1 MLNELIYT
9 MRARYLFFRRPFH
22 EKKKKKSHEKL
33 LCFEAVGPP
42 LYILPNDKSQSQQVL
57 NDGAIIVY

>member
-1 MLNELIYT
+1 
-9 MRARYLFFRRPFH
+9 
-22 EKKKKKSHEKL
+22 